1 MFRNTR
7 HVHLVAIGGI
17 GMSGIAE
24 ILLNL
29 GFQVSGSDLHAGEAT
44 ERLERLGARI
54 HIGHD
59 AEQIR
64 GADVVVRSSA
74 VTPANPEVQA
84 ARRKGVPVIRR
95 AEMLAEL
102 MRLKYGIAVAGSHGK
117 TTTTSLVAE
126 VLAAGGLDPTVVV
139 GRRARATGANAIL
152 GRGEYMVAEADES
165 DGSFTSLVPTIA
177 VVTNL
182 DLEHVDYYP
191 DLPALR
197 EAFRRFLARVPFY
210 GACVLCAD
218 DPEVRALATSLD
230 RKTVTYGLGED
241 ADVRGEPLDPA
252 GRRARV
258 FMHDREVGELESGIA
273 GLHNLTNA
281 LAALAV
287 GMELGVP
294 FAPAAAALR
303 GFGGV
308 GRRYEDHG
316 VHGGVRVVDDYAHHP
331 TELAAVLALAR
342 TEAGGGRVH
351 VLFQPHRFSRTARFA
366 EEFADVLTGADG
378 VALLPVYA
386 AGETP
391 AAGVSSGLIAEGLA
405 RRGADAVA
413 LLSGPAEVPA
423 WVATAVAPGDLLLTL
438 GAGDVGRLAP
448 SLARLLDGETDAWP
462 ASP

>member
-54 HIGHD
+54 HIGH
-59 AEQIR
+59 APEQIQ

-84 ARRKGVPVIRR
+84 ARRQGIPVIRR

-117 TTTTSLVAE
+117 TTTTSLCAA

-139 GRRARATGANAIL
+139 GGRALATGANAIL

-165 DGSFTSLVPTIA
+165 DGTFTSLVPTVA

-182 DLEHVDYYP
+182 DLEHVDFYP

-197 EAFRRFLARVPFY
+197 DAFRRFLARVPFY

-218 DPEVRALATSLD
+218 DPEVRALASSLD
-230 RKTVTYGLGED
+230 RKVITYGLSAD
-241 ADVRGEPLDPA
+241 ADVRGEPLDA
-252 GRRARV
+252 VGRRARV
-258 FMHDREVGELESGIA
+258 FMHDREVGELSLGIA

-281 LAALAV
+281 LGAVAV

-294 FAPAAAALR
+294 FGPAADALAA
-303 GFGGV
+303 FSGV

-316 VHGGVRVVDDYAHHP
+316 VHGGVRVVDDYGHHP
-331 TELAAVLALAR
+331 TEVAAVLALAR
-342 TEAGGGRVH
+342 AEAGDGNVR
-351 VLFQPHRFSRTARFA
+351 VLFQPHRYSRTQRFA
-366 EEFADVLTGADG
+366 EEFADVLTGADA

-386 AGETP
+386 AGETAP
-391 AAGVSSGLIAEGLA
+391 AGVGSGLIADGLA
-405 RRGADAVA
+405 RRGAELVTLLDGPHDVPGWIEAAV
-413 LLSGPAEVPA
+413 SS
-423 WVATAVAPGDLLLTL
+423 GDLLLTL

-448 SLARLLDGETDAWP
+448 RLARLLDGEPDAWP
-462 ASP
+462 AKA